1 VNFQEPRRAGAPSDR
16 PIKPVSAPSENGVNP
31 TLEPPEIP
39 EPALGGKGQPVVQIN
54 VEEDQPIGGGT
65 EPVDRLATDSYHQ
78 YGRRTAALIATAIIV
93 AALLAFPVIWAFVE
107 LFALAGVVGPW
118 IWAWV
123 ALLIALVA
131 ISVIIGFQVARRGL

>member
-1 VNFQEPRRAGAPSDR
+1 MNNSNPRRSGAQRDR
-16 PIKPVSAPSENGVNP
+16 AVRSVPLPSETGVNP
-31 TLEPPEIP
+31 TLDAPEIP

-65 EPVDRLATDSYHQ
+65 EPVNRSATDTYHQ
-78 YGRRTAALIATAIIV
+78 YGLRTAALVATAIFV

-123 ALLIALVA
+123 ALLIAIVA
-131 ISVIIGFQVARRGL
+131 VIVIIGYQVARRGL